1 MMTIPAL
8 PHASRKNSLRTVCTV
23 LGLLTLNAVS
33 SSLAQESSTVATA
46 DPLQT
51 SRAAGE
57 AVLESLRDDDVEK
70 ALESLGA
77 AADVIK
83 NLHPTEDE
91 GLAAATGGLFR
102 ALNQLDEGE
111 RFDLLYAWSMPTD
124 SRKTIRLLTT
134 VVPQVA
140 PPKAFA
146 RIIGERPRDETF
158 AVSSVGDIRGLFCS
172 GWILVKAADEI
183 GRLRRL
189 VPELE
194 KLAAD
199 KVSHAE
205 TLLLLAQLAD
215 ARSDAANLKTT
226 LEQRAKRL
234 SESLSEKATTGVATA
249 IIDPSDIAVAAAAST
264 VASQRSI
271 SESMFKSLV
280 EQTLSGAAVRW
291 RSFLRLSHATAVQLA
306 RGESGAEAIRQN
318 RLKYWVPTSGASS
331 VLRSRGSV
339 DSTWLV
345 HEDHILHL
353 AGGRNDVL
361 FFRYPLTG
369 EFEFKCEG
377 QEGGRIG
384 TDGGLVY
391 GGLQFQALGSTN
403 QLTIWDADIAHSV
416 VKPCPFVRHEARPT
430 FNRMSIRSTAE
441 KAMLTANMHPMWF
454 DPSAKV
460 SNSPWVGLRSFEERR
475 PIFRNL
481 AITGKP
487 VIPREVRMSEGND
500 LRGWQS
506 RFYADS
512 QPAFAE
518 EVVATS
524 PPTWSINDGVITATK
539 SADDGSTK
547 RQSLLRYQR
556 PLLDGESISYEFE
569 YSPGKVLVHPA
580 LGRLAFLIESGG
592 VRVRWMTAGINEWT
606 GLPLEN
612 ALLEPLSRRGPRPLP
627 LNEDSW
633 NKVTLTRE
641 SGKATLTLNGEV
653 VYQRTIDFGG
663 DHTFGFY
670 RGRDE
675 TAAKIRNVVMTGDWP
690 ETLPA
695 DALENPAVT
704 VELVANGN

>member
-1 MMTIPAL
+1 MRSKDFVDQSWRYILAAL
-8 PHASRKNSLRTVCTV
+8 LACYCSVSNS
-23 LGLLTLNAVS
+23 
-33 SSLAQESSTVATA
+33 QEATET
-46 DPLQT
+46 PLSISQT
-51 SRAAGE
+51 SGAA
-57 AVLESLRDDDVEK
+57 ALESLRNDDVEK

-77 AADVIK
+77 AADVIR

-91 GLAAATGGLFR
+91 GLAAAAGGLFR
-102 ALNQLDEGE
+102 TLSQLDEGE
-111 RFDLLYAWSMPTD
+111 QFDLLYEWSMPTD
-124 SRKTIRLLTT
+124 DRKIVRLLTS
-134 VVPQVA
+134 VVPQIA

-146 RIIGERPRDETF
+146 RAIGERPRDETF
-158 AVSSVGDIRGLFCS
+158 AVSSVGDIHGLFCS
-172 GWILVKAADEI
+172 GWMLVKAADEI

-189 VPELE
+189 STELE
-194 KLAAD
+194 ELAAD
-199 KVSHAE
+199 KVPNAD

-215 ARSDAANLKTT
+215 RRSDEAKLKAA

-234 SESLSEKATTGVATA
+234 SDSVVGEAVAGEATA
-249 IIDPSDIAVAAAAST
+249 IIDPSDIAVAAAATT
-264 VASQRSI
+264 VESQRSLG
-271 SESMFKSLV
+271 ESMFKSLV
-280 EQTLSGAAVRW
+280 EQTLSRSAVRL
-291 RSFLRLSHATAVQLA
+291 RSFLRLAHATSVQLA

-318 RLKYWVPTSGASS
+318 RLKYWVPASGASS

-361 FFRYPLTG
+361 FFRYPLAG

-384 TDGGLVY
+384 TDAGLVY

-403 QLTIWDADIAHSV
+403 QLTVWDADIVHSV

-454 DPSAKV
+454 DPSANV

-506 RFYADS
+506 HFFGET
-512 QPAFAE
+512 QPAFA
-518 EVVATS
+518 VGSTASPATPQVA
-524 PPTWSINDGVITATK
+524 WSLADGVITAPKRAADGPK
-539 SADDGSTK
+539 S
-547 RQSLLRYQR
+547 QSILRYQR

-569 YSPGKVLVHPA
+569 YSKDGDVLVHPA
-580 LGRLAFLIESGG
+580 LGQLAFLIESGG
-592 VRVRWMTAGINEWT
+592 VKVRWLTVGANEWT
-606 GLPLEN
+606 GLPIDN

-627 LNEDSW
+627 LNEGDW
-633 NKVTLTRE
+633 NKVTLARAA
-641 SGKATLTLNGEV
+641 GKATLTLNGEV

-663 DHTFGFY
+663 DHNFGFY
-670 RGRDE
+670 RGQGE
-675 TAAKIRNVVMTGDWP
+675 TTAKIRNVVMTGDWP

-695 DALENPAVT
+695 DVLENPTVT
-704 VELVANGN
+704 VDLVAN

>member
-1 MMTIPAL
+1 MPTRS
-8 PHASRKNSLRTVCTV
+8 HATRKNRLRFTCAVI
-23 LGLLTLNAVS
+23 GLLTVNAVS
-33 SSLAQESSTVATA
+33 TGYSQEPATVATA
-46 DPLQT
+46 DPLQM
-51 SRAAGE
+51 SRAAGV
-57 AVLESLRDDDVEK
+57 AALESLRDDDVEK

-77 AADVIK
+77 AADVIR

-91 GLAAATGGLFR
+91 GLAAAAGGLFR
-102 ALNQLDEGE
+102 TLNQLDEGE
-111 RFDLLYAWSMPTD
+111 QFDLLYEWSMPTD
-124 SRKTIRLLTT
+124 DRKTVRLLTS
-134 VVPQVA
+134 VVPQIA

-146 RIIGERPRDETF
+146 RAIGERPRDETF
-158 AVSSVGDIRGLFCS
+158 AVSSVGDIQGLFCS
-172 GWILVKAADEI
+172 GWMLVKAADEI

-189 VPELE
+189 STELE
-194 KLAAD
+194 ELAAD
-199 KVSHAE
+199 KVPNAD

-215 ARSDAANLKTT
+215 RRSDEPKLKAA

-234 SESLSEKATTGVATA
+234 SDSVVGEAVAGEATA
-249 IIDPSDIAVAAAAST
+249 IIDPADIAVAAAATT
-264 VASQRSI
+264 VESQRSVG
-271 SESMFKSLV
+271 ESMFKSVV
-280 EQTLSGAAVRW
+280 EQTLSRSAVRL
-291 RSFLRLSHATAVQLA
+291 RSFLRLAHATSVQLA

-318 RLKYWVPTSGASS
+318 RLKYWVPAAGASS

-361 FFRYPLTG
+361 LFRYPLTG

-384 TDGGLVY
+384 TDAGLVY

-403 QLTIWDADIAHSV
+403 QLTVWDADIVHSV

-454 DPSAKV
+454 DPAATV
-460 SNSPWVGLRSFEERR
+460 STSPWVGLRSFEERR

-506 RFYADS
+506 HFFGES
-512 QPAFAE
+512 QPAFA
-518 EVVATS
+518 VGSTASPAAPQVA
-524 PPTWSINDGVITATK
+524 WWLADGVITAPK
-539 SADDGSTK
+539 RAADDPKS
-547 RQSLLRYQR
+547 QSILRYQR

-569 YSPGKVLVHPA
+569 YSKDGDVLVHPA
-580 LGRLAFLIESGG
+580 LGQLAFLIESGG
-592 VRVRWMTAGINEWT
+592 VKVRWLTVGTNEWT
-606 GLPLEN
+606 GLPIDN

-627 LNEDSW
+627 LKEADW
-633 NKVTLTRE
+633 NKVTLARAAE
-641 SGKATLTLNGEV
+641 KATLTLNDEV
-653 VYQRTIDFGG
+653 IYQRTIDFGG
-663 DHTFGFY
+663 DHNFGFY
-670 RGRDE
+670 RGQGE
-675 TAAKIRNVVMTGDWP
+675 TTAKIRNVVMTGDWP

-695 DALENPAVT
+695 DVLENPTVT
-704 VELVANGN
+704 VDLVAN